1 MREWQYYVT
10 GGVLATLTVAVLVW
24 NYEAS
29 PLRGEVWLMT
39 DSTDEPVATVH
50 AYTLPSL
57 AEVSLTVGADIEIAT
72 VKQKTLMLHASPA
85 EDGTVVYLS
94 KVKGVWQIFFS
105 EGGTE
110 RAVTDTDTIKR
121 DVAWADGGGS
131 IAYAEIATSSTL
143 VERLD
148 PNAWSVVRML
158 RNGQRITV
166 GNGIRP
172 QSLVGSETAALTS
185 RGVEVFLPYE
195 EPRLIIASPVPVL
208 DTVFAVAPGGQ
219 RIAWINP
226 GDQSLQ
232 VFERTP
238 AQTYTPM
245 YVKEGF
251 RAQGMMFSDDGG
263 SLILSETREGGTL
276 VVHLDLETGRTRSTT
291 RIPVRGI
298 LSAWI
303 P

>member
-1 MREWQYYVT
+1 
-10 GGVLATLTVAVLVW
+10 
-24 NYEAS
+24 
-29 PLRGEVWLMT
+29 MT
-39 DSTDEPVATVH
+39 DSVDEPVSTVH
-50 AYTLPSL
+50 AYRLPSL
-57 AEVSLTVGADIEIAT
+57 AEVPLTAGANIEIAL

-105 EGGTE
+105 EAGTE

-121 DVAWADGGGS
+121 DVVWADGGGS

-143 VERLD
+143 TERLD

-185 RGVEVFLPYE
+185 RGVEVFLPFE
-195 EPRLIIASPVPVL
+195 ESRLIIESPVPVL
-208 DTVFAVAPGGQ
+208 DTVFAVAPGGK

-238 AQTYTPM
+238 AQTYAPV
-245 YVKEGF
+245 YVKEGI
-251 RAQGMMFSDDGG
+251 RAQGMAFSDDGG
-263 SLILSETREGGTL
+263 SLLLSETREGGTL